1 MRFASSP
8 ACETKQRLPREEAAP
23 RFACRRLTVRALHGQ
38 GCAPTP
44 RKTGDERTAGDGDAR
59 AAAPGRGP
67 LLGRRMGARG
77 KESVGADLPVTAYVR
92 DAALGREL
100 AAGSQVVAELRRLGG
115 LQEHLFTEGNG
126 VGSSE
131 YAKVLVAITD
141 AIERIAAGA
150 AL

>member
-1 MRFASSP
+1 MNARRGTETRARQHQVAVRFSDAEWARVAKKAS
-8 ACETKQRLPREEAAP
+8 A
-23 RFACRRLTVRALHGQ
+23 
-38 GCAPTP
+38 
-44 RKTGDERTAGDGDAR
+44 
-59 AAAPGRGP
+59 
-67 LLGRRMGARG
+67 
-77 KESVGADLPVTAYVR
+77 ADLPVTAYVR

-100 AAGSQVVAELRRLGG
+100 AAGSQVVAELRRLG
-115 LQEHLFTEGNG
+115 LQKHLFTEGNG